1 MEELADDVL
10 LQLVHLGNE
19 SALGALYDRYGKLA
33 YSLAYRILGD
43 VQAAEDAV
51 QEAFINIWR
60 RAGSFSSN
68 RGTARTWIMA
78 VVHHRSIDIGRR
90 RRGLTPRE
98 LPLETVQ
105 LPEDPRDT
113 WSEVSN
119 TLDRELLVR
128 CLEQIPEPQR
138 EAIQLAYFEGYTQR
152 EIAELKGIPLGTV
165 KGRIRIGMAKLR
177 GQLQEMGLGG
187 STDEPR

>member
-33 YSLAYRILGD
+33 FSLAYRMLGD
-43 VQAAEDAV
+43 IQAAEDAV

-60 RAGSFSSN
+60 RAGSFSAN

-78 VVHHRSIDIGRR
+78 VVHHRCIDIGRR

-98 LPLETVQ
+98 LPLEIAQ
-105 LPEDPRDT
+105 LPEDPLDI

-119 TLDRELLVR
+119 TLDRELLNG
-128 CLEQIPEPQR
+128 CLERIPEKQR
-138 EAIQLAYFEGYTQR
+138 EVIQLAFFEGYTQR

-165 KGRIRIGMAKLR
+165 KGRIRIGMEKLR
-177 GQLQEMGLGG
+177 SLLQEMGLGG
-187 STDEPR
+187 SRDEPR

>member
-1 MEELADDVL
+1 MEEQADDVL

-33 YSLAYRILGD
+33 FSLAYRMLGD
-43 VQAAEDAV
+43 IQAAEDAV

-60 RAGSFSSN
+60 RAGSFSAN

-78 VVHHRSIDIGRR
+78 VVHHRCIDIGRR
-90 RRGLTPRE
+90 RLGLTPRE
-98 LPLETVQ
+98 LPLEIAQ
-105 LPEDPRDT
+105 LPEDPLDI

-119 TLDRELLVR
+119 TLDRELLNG
-128 CLEQIPEPQR
+128 CLERIPEKQR
-138 EAIQLAYFEGYTQR
+138 EVIQLAFFEGYTQR

-165 KGRIRIGMAKLR
+165 KGRIRIGMEKLR
-177 GQLQEMGLGG
+177 SLLQEMGVGG
-187 STDEPR
+187 SRDEPR

>member
-43 VQAAEDAV
+43 IQAAEDAV

-119 TLDRELLVR
+119 TLDRELLIR